1 MTDDISGSRLFEY
14 VYLIQIQPKL
24 DCFFFN
30 PANLNSNQTQLLA
43 AQLITTYILTYQRK
57 LKYISQGHMHI
68 YILRYLPLKRAMHC
82 KK

>member
-43 AQLITTYILTYQRK
+43 AQLITTYILTT
-57 LKYISQGHMHI
+57 
-68 YILRYLPLKRAMHC
+68 
-82 KK
+82 